1 MRRVFSY
8 ALLYVNHALANDAE
22 IVSLIGKGDVRETAS
37 AEWKVAA
44 VQQKLLGGWFVR
56 TREMS
61 QMSLLLR
68 DNTQVRLNQSS
79 ILNIKRVGEPTTQL
93 ELSRGRAWSQAKQKG
108 PDSATVRG
116 QPIVELTTP
125 SATARVRGTDWELTV
140 DDAGTAILVVLT
152 GEVDFYNEFGKVVVL
167 PNEQARAEIGKAP
180 FKSLLSSAADRVQWV
195 TAYRP
200 QPRRWV
206 TDYSDG
212 FEAVA
217 KDIESAEYQR
227 ALDVLAKLRIAP
239 KTGLRASLL
248 LADMHLFQGQAA
260 DAIRLLEPIAT
271 GGKGDAMAAAL
282 QSRAYMIAGRLA
294 EARQLLA
301 LSVATNTGHAEVL
314 LALTELERLQGN
326 ADAAKATA
334 RRVLEIDAKNAE
346 AWYQI
351 GRIETERE
359 YATAAREALQQAL
372 ALRADGPGYRGELAT
387 LETFANQFT
396 RAEASFRQALEQQP
410 DDYVALTGLGVLQ
423 LKRGDP
429 AGALESFLK
438 AGVIEPRYARAALF
452 SGMAHYQLREH
463 IRAVELLD
471 KASTLDDKDPLPHL
485 IKSLIFFDA
494 LDLGRALEAARS
506 AQARMGNLKSLN
518 QVLTDQKGNANVG
531 SALAAFGMEEWA
543 QASAYDSYSPYW
555 AGSHLF
561 LSDRFGGTFNKN
573 SELFKGFLS
582 DPSVFGASN
591 RFSSLVPVPGHY
603 GSVEASVRRDYFTEY
618 GVSGAVNG
626 YSVSHVPFAYSFAA
640 DRSTGNSRINSTK
653 SEGDFRARGENYI
666 LGLGIKPTHELG
678 LFGFA
683 NSTTYDGRF
692 ADRKSGLLDDPFSTN
707 YRRFDTGLNYKI
719 NPTNHVWLKM
729 GEGSEYSSLSGA
741 LEIASDQNRR
751 LNTTIFRPGGRLN
764 AFLPDQSQ
772 RDVQGRHTFDVSQQ
786 WQVSWGLEYTVEA
799 KPSYIDYQIPVSI
812 PRSPITAI
820 RIRAGQDNRLNAGSI
835 YISNR
840 FTLTPQLE
848 AQVDLFYQDIRGN
861 FVSDQTT
868 QLVGGATTRATQAG
882 ENRDRELNPRIG
894 LKWTPTAAQT
904 VRIAAQVWRK
914 PPGINTLAPVDTI
927 GIPMDDQTEAAGGRI
942 TRARLQHEVQ
952 FSAATFAQWFV
963 DYKEISNSTL
973 GGANILSDLE
983 LIDLERLRSRKRVYA
998 LPQHYLED
1006 KPKFIQGR
1014 VEQAGMA
1021 MNQLLSRSLSAA
1033 ARYIHTESHNTAAAT
1048 IGKAVPYH
1056 PRHYV
1061 NFALNWQPYA
1071 RWVLGTTTTYRS
1083 SRFRDEANAEP
1094 LSAGWAFG
1102 LNGYW
1107 ETSDKR
1113 LSLGLTIDQ
1122 LHANKQSSIYQSPT
1136 ATLQAVYRF

>member
-471 KASTLDDKDPLPHL
+471 
-485 IKSLIFFDA
+485 
-494 LDLGRALEAARS
+494 
-506 AQARMGNLKSLN
+506 
-518 QVLTDQKGNANVG
+518 
-531 SALAAFGMEEWA
+531 
-543 QASAYDSYSPYW
+543 
-555 AGSHLF
+555 
-561 LSDRFGGTFNKN
+561 
-573 SELFKGFLS
+573 
-582 DPSVFGASN
+582 
-591 RFSSLVPVPGHY
+591 
-603 GSVEASVRRDYFTEY
+603 
-618 GVSGAVNG
+618 
-626 YSVSHVPFAYSFAA
+626 
-640 DRSTGNSRINSTK
+640 
-653 SEGDFRARGENYI
+653 
-666 LGLGIKPTHELG
+666 
-678 LFGFA
+678 
-683 NSTTYDGRF
+683 
-692 ADRKSGLLDDPFSTN
+692 
-707 YRRFDTGLNYKI
+707 
-719 NPTNHVWLKM
+719 
-729 GEGSEYSSLSGA
+729 
-741 LEIASDQNRR
+741 
-751 LNTTIFRPGGRLN
+751 
-764 AFLPDQSQ
+764 
-772 RDVQGRHTFDVSQQ
+772 
-786 WQVSWGLEYTVEA
+786 
-799 KPSYIDYQIPVSI
+799 
-812 PRSPITAI
+812 
-820 RIRAGQDNRLNAGSI
+820 
-835 YISNR
+835 
-840 FTLTPQLE
+840 
-848 AQVDLFYQDIRGN
+848 
-861 FVSDQTT
+861 
-868 QLVGGATTRATQAG
+868 
-882 ENRDRELNPRIG
+882 
-894 LKWTPTAAQT
+894 
-904 VRIAAQVWRK
+904 
-914 PPGINTLAPVDTI
+914 
-927 GIPMDDQTEAAGGRI
+927 
-942 TRARLQHEVQ
+942 
-952 FSAATFAQWFV
+952 
-963 DYKEISNSTL
+963 
-973 GGANILSDLE
+973 
-983 LIDLERLRSRKRVYA
+983 
-998 LPQHYLED
+998 
-1006 KPKFIQGR
+1006 
-1014 VEQAGMA
+1014 
-1021 MNQLLSRSLSAA
+1021 
-1033 ARYIHTESHNTAAAT
+1033 
-1048 IGKAVPYH
+1048 
-1056 PRHYV
+1056 
-1061 NFALNWQPYA
+1061 
-1071 RWVLGTTTTYRS
+1071 
-1083 SRFRDEANAEP
+1083 
-1094 LSAGWAFG
+1094 
-1102 LNGYW
+1102 
-1107 ETSDKR
+1107 
-1113 LSLGLTIDQ
+1113 
-1122 LHANKQSSIYQSPT
+1122 
-1136 ATLQAVYRF
+1136 